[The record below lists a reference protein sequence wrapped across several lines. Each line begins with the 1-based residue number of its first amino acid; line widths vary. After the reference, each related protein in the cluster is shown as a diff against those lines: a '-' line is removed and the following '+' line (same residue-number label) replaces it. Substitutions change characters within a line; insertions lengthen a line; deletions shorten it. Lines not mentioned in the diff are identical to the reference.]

1 MRPRLFL
8 MFDHQFALANSK
20 IWLTS
25 RWHFLLESALIQSSS
40 VGYILTPC
48 MLLVFACMR
57 ASVQQFNQPHSCM
70 VEVKLRSCMAVQVI
84 KVVNEAFRSLAS
96 AAAAANRP
104 CLVLDIQTPKDR

>member
-1 MRPRLFL
+1 
-8 MFDHQFALANSK
+8 
-20 IWLTS
+20 
-25 RWHFLLESALIQSSS
+25 
-40 VGYILTPC
+40 
-48 MLLVFACMR
+48 
-57 ASVQQFNQPHSCM
+57 M